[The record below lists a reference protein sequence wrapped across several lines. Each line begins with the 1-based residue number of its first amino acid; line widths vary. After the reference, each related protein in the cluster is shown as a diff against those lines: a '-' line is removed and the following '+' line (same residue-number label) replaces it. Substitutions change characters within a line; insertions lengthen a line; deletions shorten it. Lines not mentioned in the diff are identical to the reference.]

1 MYECRGKLPMSL
13 EFLETL
19 FALFFGPKFLD
30 VVVIAVIVAET
41 MQKNKIIFDD
51 MFDLLHSYLARK

>member
-1 MYECRGKLPMSL
+1 MSL